1 MIEFRQ
7 KSFGKIFKAA
17 GEKIKPIVDT
27 IKNNKAVAA
36 VSAVAPTAIG
46 VANLELSVHRQR
58 EDTKLR
64 KEQVEAMDNLT
75 KAIQESSDS
84 DKIRKAARSTRISFR
99 KKHPEDLNDEDLI
112 ILPNP
117 VSKITKFK
125 KKNKK

>member
-7 KSFGKIFKAA
+7 KSFGNIFKAA
-17 GEKIKPIVDT
+17 GEKMKPIVDN

-36 VSAVAPTAIG
+36 TAAAAPTAIG
-46 VANLELSVHRQR
+46 LANLELNVHRKR

-64 KEQVEAMDNLT
+64 KEQIEAMDNLT
-75 KAIQESSDS
+75 RAIQESDRDS
-84 DKIRKAARSTRISFR
+84 RVKKAAKSTRVSFR

>member
-7 KSFGKIFKAA
+7 KNFGNIFKAA
-17 GEKIKPIVDT
+17 GEKMKPIVDN

-36 VSAVAPTAIG
+36 TAAVTPTAIG
-46 VANLELSVHRQR
+46 LANLELNVHRKR

-64 KEQVEAMDNLT
+64 KEQIEAMDNLT
-75 KAIQESSDS
+75 RAIQESNKDS
-84 DKIRKAARSTRISFR
+84 RVKKAAKSTRVSFR

>member
-36 VSAVAPTAIG
+36 TTAAAPTAIG
-46 VANLELSVHRQR
+46 LANLELNVHRKR
-58 EDTKLR
+58 EDTRLR
-64 KEQVEAMDNLT
+64 KEQIESMDNLT
-75 KAIQESSDS
+75 RAIQESNRDS
-84 DKIRKAARSTRISFR
+84 KVKKAAKSTRASFR

>member
-58 EDTKLR
+58 KDTKLR

>member
-7 KSFGKIFKAA
+7 KSFGKILKAA
-17 GEKIKPIVDT
+17 EDKIKPIIEAV
-27 IKNNKAVAA
+27 KNNKAVATTA
-36 VSAVAPTAIG
+36 AVAPTAIG
-46 VANLELSVHRQR
+46 LANLELNVHRKR

-64 KEQVEAMDNLT
+64 KEQIVAMDNLT
-75 KAIQESSDS
+75 KAIQESSD
-84 DKIRKAARSTRISFR
+84 DNRVKRAAKSTHVSFR